1 MLAKPESMAELPPPI
16 APSHDDDLITED
28 FIRRRRRPSVAV
40 VILLLIALTFA
51 GGAVIDRSIGG
62 NTDTAGESEPE
73 ESTETSPD
81 ELSETSSDATVPA
94 AVTTNPSNSEFAFNI
109 GPERT
114 GQFDR
119 IDVAAVAAL
128 VGPSTVT
135 VMAELQTG
143 FGQSGSVGTGIIA
156 TSDGEIVTNAHV
168 VEGANALR
176 VRLAG
181 ETEPRPATLLAIDV
195 GNDLALLDIEGEGF
209 PAATFA
215 RPGSV
220 RLGDEVV
227 AIGFALDLDGAPTVT
242 LGIVSA
248 LNRTLVTEMGALDGL
263 LQTDAAISSGNSGGP
278 LVNAAGEVVG
288 INTAVARG
296 STTMAASNIGFSIS
310 VDEALPIFEQLRKQ
324 SRGEQRE
331 EGFLGVALDER
342 TDGGVG
348 AVIRDV
354 NVGTP
359 AEAAGLKAGD
369 VVVAVDGATV
379 EGAAGLIA
387 AIRDLEP
394 GDVTTITVQRG
405 DERLDV
411 VAELMSRPVS

>member
-1 MLAKPESMAELPPPI
+1 MLAKPVVMEELPPPTL
-16 APSHDDDLITED
+16 PSHEAVAYAEEAP
-28 FIRRRRRPSVAV
+28 RRRRRPPVAV
-40 VILLLIALTFA
+40 AILLLIALAFA
-51 GGAVIDRSIGG
+51 GGAVVDRSIGDNASVTVENDLDVVDG
-62 NTDTAGESEPE
+62 DTQTNDSGTDSQESVPA
-73 ESTETSPD
+73 SAATSP
-81 ELSETSSDATVPA
+81 SE
-94 AVTTNPSNSEFAFNI
+94 SEFAFNI
-109 GPERT
+109 GPERP

-119 IDVAAVAAL
+119 IDVAAVAAQ

-168 VEGANALR
+168 VEGATSLR

-181 ETEPRPATLLAIDV
+181 ETEPRPATLLAIDI

-215 RPGSV
+215 RPGSI

-248 LNRTLVTEMGALDGL
+248 LNRTLVTDMGALDGL

-296 STTMAASNIGFSIS
+296 SSTMAASNIGFSIS

-324 SRGEQRE
+324 SRGEPRK

-354 NVGTP
+354 NIGTP
-359 AEAAGLKAGD
+359 AAAAGLKAGD
-369 VVVAVDGATV
+369 IVVAVDGATV

-394 GDVTTITVQRG
+394 GDSANITVQRG
-405 DERLDV
+405 DERLNV
-411 VAELMSRPVS
+411 VAELTSRPTS

>member
-1 MLAKPESMAELPPPI
+1 MA
-16 APSHDDDLITED
+16 
-28 FIRRRRRPSVAV
+28 VA
-40 VILLLIALTFA
+40 ILLLIALAFA
-51 GGAVIDRSIGG
+51 GGAVIDRSIGEDP
-62 NTDTAGESEPE
+62 N
-73 ESTETSPD
+73 
-81 ELSETSSDATVPA
+81 ATVENDIGAVDGDTQMNETGSDSQVSVPA
-94 AVTTNPSNSEFAFNI
+94 SAATGPSESEFAFTI

-119 IDVAAVAAL
+119 IDVAAVAAQ

-143 FGQSGSVGTGIIA
+143 FGQGGSVGKGIIA

-168 VEGANALR
+168 VEGSTSLR

-181 ETEPRPATLLAIDV
+181 ETEPRLATLLAIDI

-215 RPGSV
+215 RPGSI

-248 LNRTLVTEMGALDGL
+248 LNRTLVTDMGALDGL

-296 STTMAASNIGFSIS
+296 SSTLAASNIGFSIS

-354 NVGTP
+354 NIGTP

-369 VVVAVDGATV
+369 IVVAVDGATV
-379 EGAAGLIA
+379 EGAAGLSA

-394 GDVTTITVQRG
+394 GDVANITVQRG
-405 DERLDV
+405 DERLNV
-411 VAELMSRPVS
+411 VAELTSRTTS

>member
-1 MLAKPESMAELPPPI
+1 
-16 APSHDDDLITED
+16 
-28 FIRRRRRPSVAV
+28 
-40 VILLLIALTFA
+40 
-51 GGAVIDRSIGG
+51 
-62 NTDTAGESEPE
+62 
-73 ESTETSPD
+73 
-81 ELSETSSDATVPA
+81 
-94 AVTTNPSNSEFAFNI
+94 
-109 GPERT
+109 
-114 GQFDR
+114 
-119 IDVAAVAAL
+119 VAAVAAQ

-135 VMAELQTG
+135 VMAELATG

-168 VEGANALR
+168 VEGATSLR

-181 ETEPRPATLLAIDV
+181 ETEPREATLLAIDV

-209 PAATFA
+209 PAAVFA
-215 RPGSV
+215 RPGSI

-248 LNRTLVTEMGALDGL
+248 LNRTLVTDVGALDGL

-296 STTMAASNIGFSIS
+296 SSTLAASNIGFSIS

-324 SRGEQRE
+324 SRGEQRK

-342 TDGGVG
+342 IDGGVG

-359 AEAAGLKAGD
+359 ADAAGLQAGD
-369 VVVAVDGATV
+369 IVIAVDGATV

-394 GDVTTITVQRG
+394 GDSVQITVQRS
-405 DERLDV
+405 DERLEV
-411 VAELMSRPVS
+411 VAELTSRPTS

>member
-1 MLAKPESMAELPPPI
+1 MLAKPVVMEELPPPI
-16 APSHDDDLITED
+16 LPSHEAVAYAEEAP
-28 FIRRRRRPSVAV
+28 RRRRRPPVAV
-40 VILLLIALTFA
+40 AILLLIALAFA
-51 GGAVIDRSIGG
+51 GGAVVDRSIGDNASVTVENDLDVVDG
-62 NTDTAGESEPE
+62 DTQTNDSGTDSQESVPA
-73 ESTETSPD
+73 SAATSP
-81 ELSETSSDATVPA
+81 SE
-94 AVTTNPSNSEFAFNI
+94 SEFAFNI
-109 GPERT
+109 GPERP

-119 IDVAAVAAL
+119 IDVAAVAAQ

-143 FGQSGSVGTGIIA
+143 FGQNGSVGTGIIA

-168 VEGANALR
+168 VEGATSLR

-181 ETEPRPATLLAIDV
+181 ETEPRPATLLAIDI

-215 RPGSV
+215 RPGSI

-248 LNRTLVTEMGALDGL
+248 LNRTLVTDMGALDGL

-296 STTMAASNIGFSIS
+296 SSTMAASNIGFSIS

-324 SRGEQRE
+324 SRGEPRK

-354 NVGTP
+354 NIGTP
-359 AEAAGLKAGD
+359 AAAAGLKAGD
-369 VVVAVDGATV
+369 IVVAVDGATV

-394 GDVTTITVQRG
+394 GDSANITVQRG
-405 DERLDV
+405 DERLNV
-411 VAELMSRPVS
+411 VAELTSRPTS

>member
-1 MLAKPESMAELPPPI
+1 MEELPPPTL
-16 APSHDDDLITED
+16 PSPEPVAYIEEH
-28 FIRRRRRPSVAV
+28 RRRRRPPMAVA
-40 VILLLIALTFA
+40 ILLLIALAFA
-51 GGAVIDRSIGG
+51 GGAVIDRSIGEDPNVTVENDIG
-62 NTDTAGESEPE
+62 AVDGDTQMN
-73 ESTETSPD
+73 ETG
-81 ELSETSSDATVPA
+81 SDSQVSVPA
-94 AVTTNPSNSEFAFNI
+94 SAATGPSESEFAFTI

-119 IDVAAVAAL
+119 IDVAAVAAQ

-143 FGQSGSVGTGIIA
+143 FGQGGSVGTGIIA

-168 VEGANALR
+168 VEGSTSLR

-181 ETEPRPATLLAIDV
+181 ETEPRLATLLAIDI

-215 RPGSV
+215 RPGSI

-248 LNRTLVTEMGALDGL
+248 LNRTLVTDMGALDGL

-296 STTMAASNIGFSIS
+296 SSTLAASNIGFSIS

-348 AVIRDV
+348 AVTRRQYRYT
-354 NVGTP
+354 G
-359 AEAAGLKAGD
+359 
-369 VVVAVDGATV
+369 
-379 EGAAGLIA
+379 
-387 AIRDLEP
+387 
-394 GDVTTITVQRG
+394 RG
-405 DERLDV
+405 
-411 VAELMSRPVS
+411 SRPQGRRHRCGC